1 MVIDKGDQGVEL
13 GTIEN
18 KSSQW
23 LGWGFSGRSRPL
35 DAGRGGSHPN
45 PEVRGG
51 GLEKNVFGPN
61 GPQFALKIR
70 GEEGGHLPWICHWD

>member
-1 MVIDKGDQGVEL
+1 MQEG
-13 GTIEN
+13 
-18 KSSQW
+18 
-23 LGWGFSGRSRPL
+23 
-35 DAGRGGSHPN
+35 GGSHPN